1 MINGMFN
8 ALSGLKNSAQKLQES
23 ATRLQNSFG
32 FEKNIDMV
40 GKAKPGESE
49 LIDTNSIYIDFS
61 EEVVTQITAKVA
73 FTANARVV
81 VTADQIIGTTLD
93 IKS

>member
-1 MINGMFN
+1 MINVMFN
-8 ALSGLKNSAQKLQES
+8 ALSGLKNSAQKLQNS
-23 ATRLQNSFG
+23 ATSLKNSFG

-40 GKAKPGESE
+40 GKAKPGKSE
-49 LIDTNSIYIDFS
+49 LIDIS
-61 EEVVTQITAKVA
+61 EEVVTQITAKA
-73 FTANARVV
+73 TFTANAKVI

>member
-8 ALSGLKNSAQKLQES
+8 ALSGLKNSAQKLQKS
-23 ATRLQNSFG
+23 ATSLQNSFG
-32 FEKNIDMV
+32 FEKKIDMV
-40 GKAKPGESE
+40 GKAKPEKSE
-49 LIDTNSIYIDFS
+49 LIDTNSIYVDIS
-61 EEVVTQITAKVA
+61 EEVVTQITAKA
-73 FTANARVV
+73 ALTANTKVV

>member
-8 ALSGLKNSAQKLQES
+8 TLSGLKNSAQKLQKS
-23 ATRLQNSFG
+23 ATSLQNFFG

-40 GKAKPGESE
+40 GKSKPEKSE
-49 LIDTNSIYIDFS
+49 LIDTNSIYIDIS
-61 EEVVTQITAKVA
+61 EEVVTQITAKAA
-73 FTANARVV
+73 FTANAKVI

>member
-8 ALSGLKNSAQKLQES
+8 TLSGLKNSAQKLQKS
-23 ATRLQNSFG
+23 ATSLQNFFG

-40 GKAKPGESE
+40 GKSKPEKSE
-49 LIDTNSIYIDFS
+49 LIDANSIYIDIS
-61 EEVVTQITAKVA
+61 EEIVTQITAKAA
-73 FTANARVV
+73 FTANAKVI

>member
-8 ALSGLKNSAQKLQES
+8 PLSGLKNSAQKLQKS
-23 ATRLQNSFG
+23 AISLQNSLG

-40 GKAKPGESE
+40 GKAKLQKSE
-49 LIDTNSIYIDFS
+49 LIDTNSIYIDIS
-61 EEVVTQITAKVA
+61 EEVVTQITAKA
-73 FTANARVV
+73 EFIANAKVV